1 MGGCL
6 GKERWGRGVA
16 EHRLRAGL
24 QPGSF
29 GFAGWE
35 KGAAR
40 KNKRLKR
47 EIKGGER
54 EPARGGGCALEIG
67 ASPHPPPPPRLRAR
81 LQRRRR
87 GRGGLRGLPEGP
99 GDFGLGTFPVI

>member
-67 ASPHPPPPPRLRAR
+67 ASPHPPPRLRAR

>member
-67 ASPHPPPPPRLRAR
+67 ASPHPPPASGLGYKGGAGEGEGSAGCP
-81 LQRRRR
+81 R
-87 GRGGLRGLPEGP
+87 GRATSVWGHSL
-99 GDFGLGTFPVI
+99 